1 MTSFYFIISS
11 ARNCKIIFFPR
22 HFVCFSKTES
32 QYVALP
38 QVQMVLDQRTMV
50 FFFFLKKPVIYF
62 KFQIHKTER
71 TLGTSYPTFS
81 FCFICSC

>member
-1 MTSFYFIISS
+1 MTSLFISFIISS
-11 ARNCKIIFFPR
+11 ARDCQIIFFSPR

-50 FFFFLKKPVIYF
+50 SKKKPVIYF

-71 TLGTSYPTFS
+71 TLGTSYP
-81 FCFICSC
+81 C